1 MANSKSSTGRAK
13 PMVPKSGVTKLRSRY
28 AKGGKLKKKTV

>member
-13 PMVPKSGVTKLRSRY
+13 PMVPKAGVTKHRSRY
-28 AKGGKLKKKTV
+28 AEGGKLKKKTV